1 MREIEWTDASLE
13 DMAALDKG
21 IARRVKQAVERFA
34 ETGAGNV
41 KKLQGIAP
49 PEYRLRV
56 GDYRVRFELDGETII
71 RVLRVRNRR
80 EAYR

>member
-1 MREIEWTDASLE
+1 VREIEWTGTALDDL
-13 DMAALDKG
+13 AALDTG

-34 ETGAGNV
+34 DTGAGNV
-41 KKLQGIAP
+41 KRLQGSDP

-56 GDYRVRFELDGETII
+56 GDYRVRFHLEDETLQ
-71 RVLRVRNRR
+71 VLCVRNRR

>member
-1 MREIEWTDASLE
+1 VREIEWTETALD

-21 IARRVKQAVERFA
+21 FARRIKQAVERFA
-34 ETGAGNV
+34 NTGAGNV
-41 KKLQGIAP
+41 KRLQALDP

-56 GDYRVRFELDGETII
+56 GDYRVRFHQDDDAI
-71 RVLRVRNRR
+71 RILRVRNRR

>member
-1 MREIEWTDASLE
+1 MKEIEWTDASLE
-13 DMAALDKG
+13 DMAALDERIG
-21 IARRVKQAVERFA
+21 RRVKQVVERFA
-34 ETGAGNV
+34 ATGAGSV
-41 KKLQGIAP
+41 RKLQGMAL

-56 GDYRVRFELDGETII
+56 GDYRVRFELTGKTI

>member
-1 MREIEWTDASLE
+1 LKEIEWTEVSLD

-34 ETGAGNV
+34 GTGAGSV
-41 KKLQGIAP
+41 KKLQDIDP

-56 GDYRVRFELDGETII
+56 GDYRVRFELDGETI

>member
-1 MREIEWTDASLE
+1 VKQVEWAEASLE

-34 ETGAGNV
+34 ETGTGSV
-41 KKLQGIAP
+41 KKLQGIDP

-56 GDYRVRFELDGETII
+56 GDYRVRFELDGETVRI
-71 RVLRVRNRR
+71 LRVRNRR

>member
-1 MREIEWTDASLE
+1 MTEIEWTETALE

-34 ETGAGNV
+34 DTGASNV
-41 KKLQGIAP
+41 KRLQGIDP

-56 GDYRVRFELDGETII
+56 GDYRVRFHLGDETVQ
-71 RVLRVRNRR
+71 VLRVRNRR